1 MYYINALKL
10 INLCVEHNILQEK
23 DNKIFVYRSKGK
35 NNKEGWH
42 LESKETLALELK
54 EDKKEQETLIC
65 ELKKKGIDF
74 KDKAIPEVFNES

>member
-23 DNKIFVYRSKGK
+23 DNKIFVYRNKGK
-35 NNKEGWH
+35 NNKEGWY

-54 EDKKEQETLIC
+54 EDKKGQETLIC
-65 ELKKKGIDF
+65 ALKEKGVDF
-74 KDKAIPEVFNES
+74 KNSAMPEVLK